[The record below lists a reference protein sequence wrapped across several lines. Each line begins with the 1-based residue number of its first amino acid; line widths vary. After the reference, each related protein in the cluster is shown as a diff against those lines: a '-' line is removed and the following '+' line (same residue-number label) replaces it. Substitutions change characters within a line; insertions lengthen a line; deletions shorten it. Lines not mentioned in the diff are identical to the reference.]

1 MDYGDRADAVNPV
14 RGNMTGLTTEH
25 AAAVVVIGSLV
36 FLILI
41 RRGFRG
47 VGVPGVGGVKLG

>member
-1 MDYGDRADAVNPV
+1 MDYSDNQAMINPV
-14 RGNMTGLTTEH
+14 RSGSGLTTEH

-36 FLILI
+36 FLIFI

-47 VGVPGVGGVKLG
+47 VGIPGVGGVKLG

>member
-1 MDYGDRADAVNPV
+1 MDYSDQQAMINPV

-25 AAAVVVIGSLV
+25 AAAVVVLGSLA

-47 VGVPGVGGVKLG
+47 VGIPGVGGVKVG